1 MKHIDMKYIL
11 LAIGSTLIA
20 IVLAMQLNVIRPSH
34 LSDTL
39 PSSMD
44 TFLFEQ
50 GLSHLERETMTDL
63 EWRSF
68 KDLESSF
75 EDYGDVYF
83 ASIDNKEFNYYIFV
97 PDSYE
102 LEELALRA
110 TSNDMSAYKSWEKLT
125 RAIEYHSSLLYNNDN
140 HYSFIIM
147 NSYKSDMY
155 YFSHDMTVFT
165 NIYN

>member
-1 MKHIDMKYIL
+1 MKYIDMKYIIL
-11 LAIGSTLIA
+11 MIGSTLIA
-20 IVLAMQLNVIRPSH
+20 TILSIQFNVITSKH
-34 LSDTL
+34 SSGTL

-63 EWRSF
+63 EWQSF

-97 PDSYE
+97 PNSYK
-102 LEELALRA
+102 LERLALRA
-110 TSNDMSAYKSWEKLT
+110 TSNDKSAYKLWEKLT
-125 RAIEYHSSLLYNNDN
+125 LAIEYHSSLLYNNDN

-147 NSYKSDMY
+147 NTYQSDMY